1 MSCIV
6 QKFTIVWDVIF
17 WVSTWVSEKWTFV
30 VMAKANLLAVRNWEF
45 QQTAA
50 PGIGGEVNPL
60 KLLRRRSSLVVN
72 DLPFMQ
78 LQTSLSSVKKATAA
92 PTTFEE
98 PDAGSLLDSFG
109 L

>member
-1 MSCIV
+1 MSV
-6 QKFTIVWDVIF
+6 
-17 WVSTWVSEKWTFV
+17 
-30 VMAKANLLAVRNWEF
+30 AGL
-45 QQTAA
+45 
-50 PGIGGEVNPL
+50 GGDVNPL

-72 DLPFMQ
+72 DLPAAQ
-78 LQTSLSSVKKATAA
+78 LETNVQSDKKHLAP